1 MKWFSRL
8 LIQLAI
14 IAILLAT
21 PLYLVSLWPGIAIL
35 CWLPAIGLMAYG
47 LSNPEYAFRRIIL
60 WAVTAVITSSAISN
74 SALQN
79 IRDQLE
85 GLGASSLM
93 MIVFDILTALFVKV
107 ELGWAVVAVI
117 LLVCAL
123 EGLRMTFES
132 GVWLNE
138 KSRVRIVL
146 ATLRSFI
153 ATQTYQGNKFVLSA
167 SFTISNWSD
176 DTIEVS
182 GATAKIM
189 RLNIQGELYS
199 KDQVDEITA
208 KHMYYIGPK
217 TSKEFN
223 LICRN
228 IPSGL
233 EKFLGFIS
241 ITRLNYLVDITGR
254 VFPLGSHA
262 LDGNYHKVTFDFP
275 SKRKV
280 MQPR

>member
-1 MKWFSRL
+1 MKWFGRL
-8 LIQLAI
+8 LLQLAI

-21 PLYLVSLWPGIAIL
+21 PLYLVPLWPGIAIL

-79 IRDQLE
+79 VRDQLE

-93 MIVFDILTALFVKV
+93 MFLFDVLTALFVKV
-107 ELGWAVVAVI
+107 ELGWTVVAVI

-138 KSRVRIVL
+138 KPTVRIIP
-146 ATLRSFI
+146 ATSRSFI
-153 ATQTYQGNKFVLSA
+153 ATQVYQGNKFVMSA

-176 DTIEVS
+176 ETIEVS
-182 GATAKIM
+182 GSTARII
-189 RLNIQGELYS
+189 RLNVQGELYS
-199 KDQVDEITA
+199 KDQIDEITA

-228 IPSGL
+228 IPSGIT
-233 EKFLGFIS
+233 KFLGFLS
-241 ITRLNYLVDITGR
+241 TTRLNYLVDITGR
-254 VFPLGSHA
+254 VFPLGNHA
-262 LDGNYHKVTFDFP
+262 LDGKYHKVTFDFP
-275 SKRKV
+275 SKRAI